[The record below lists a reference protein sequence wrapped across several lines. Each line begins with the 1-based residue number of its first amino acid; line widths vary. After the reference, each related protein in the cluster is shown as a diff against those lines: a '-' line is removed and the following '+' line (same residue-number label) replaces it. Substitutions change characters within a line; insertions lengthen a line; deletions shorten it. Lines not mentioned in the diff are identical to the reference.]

1 MAARFLQL
9 VQDVPA
15 ARRGEL
21 AFVGASGSLDEVAVD
36 VERDLFA
43 ALAEDPQAVVC
54 DLTGVRAG
62 TEAAAARLVAAAAG
76 PVAAWPAV
84 PVALVCADEA
94 LRSAIGR
101 APGHDAI
108 LLSTSIARA
117 RTEVAGRLRAR
128 GVWLSMAARP
138 DAGRRARD
146 FVRARCHEWG
156 MRELIDDACLVAS
169 ELVTNSVRHAGT
181 PIEVGL
187 SHLQDRLRVT
197 VRDLGDGEPR
207 KQPVALERPSGRGLL
222 LVDRV
227 STGWGVLPTRGRG
240 KLTWAVLSR

>member
-1 MAARFLQL
+1 MAARSLQL
-9 VQDVPA
+9 AQDVPA

-76 PVAAWPAV
+76 PVTAWPAV
-84 PVALVCADEA
+84 PVALVCADET

-101 APGHDAI
+101 APGHEAI

-117 RTEVAGRLRAR
+117 RTEVAGRLRAG
-128 GVWLSMAARP
+128 GVWLSLAARP

-146 FVRARCHEWG
+146 FVRAKCLGWG
-156 MRELIDDACLVAS
+156 MREFIDDACLVAS

-181 PIEVGL
+181 PIELGL
-187 SHLQDRLRVT
+187 GHLHDRLRVT
-197 VRDLGDGEPR
+197 VRDLSDHVPR
-207 KQPVALERPSGRGLL
+207 QQPVDSERPSGRGLL

-227 STGWGVLPTRGRG
+227 SSAWGVLPTRGRG
-240 KLTWAVLSR
+240 KLTWAVLTR